1 MKEHRRE
8 LIVQVDL
15 FLVSYMYSDRI
26 IILNFNTAFSSISN
40 WKKKVLLVMLILGR
54 LVENLWYA
62 MGSSSS
68 RNNSLMSIFSLFFH
82 VLYFKF
88 SLVWSLK
95 WVWKDVVKGK
105 PQIKKTSLIVHIVCQ
120 FFFCCF
126 FFHVEI
132 YGQRNISGD
141 SSKKVVPCK
150 GDRNCPW
157 YWV

>member
-120 FFFCCF
+120 GFFLLLF
-126 FFHVEI
+126 FPCGNLWPKKHLWWLLKE
-132 YGQRNISGD
+132 
-141 SSKKVVPCK
+141 SSTL
-150 GDRNCPW
+150 
-157 YWV
+157 